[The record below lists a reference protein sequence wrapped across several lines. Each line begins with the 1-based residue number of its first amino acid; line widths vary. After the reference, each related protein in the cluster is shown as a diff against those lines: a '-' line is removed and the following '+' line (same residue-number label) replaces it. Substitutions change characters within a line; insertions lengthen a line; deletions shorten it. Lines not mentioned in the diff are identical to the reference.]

1 MGTTASVDFK
11 NKSSGN
17 AKTKIKANKQ
27 TNKKTDQT
35 SLRKGGDLDFSAY
48 CFLQDSLLS
57 FGICFSKQ

>member
-27 TNKKTDQT
+27 KKEIKHHLGKEET
-35 SLRKGGDLDFSAY
+35 
-48 CFLQDSLLS
+48 
-57 FGICFSKQ
+57 